1 MISHLEAIEKVGHG
15 MFKHIA
21 TIEIVDGGL
30 KVGAS
35 EGECE

>member
-1 MISHLEAIEKVGHG
+1 MISHLEAIEKFVHG
-15 MFKHIA
+15 MVRHIA